1 MLVAS
6 RLESDLYN
14 TYLFVCPTVMKIS
27 WQNAERLTT
36 EQLGWEFIKER
47 FKKTPFRPR
56 KKVRFRKKERKHAF
70 DQEKRIDSRKKER
83 KHAFDQEKK

>member
-1 MLVAS
+1 
-6 RLESDLYN
+6 
-14 TYLFVCPTVMKIS
+14 MKIS

-70 DQEKRIDSRKKER
+70 DQKKS
-83 KHAFDQEKK
+83 KIQEKKENTKKAKKNSKKPRS